1 MLGMVEDDG
10 EEKDQGQ
17 GESAEPK
24 SLRKGGQIFVLKPN
38 LSTLDALASVMYST
52 YVPVLLCRLICSKLY
67 KNYSQFKFSF
77 TNGLMMNFL
86 MVNFF
91 SILCCLLLTFFKE

>member
-52 YVPVLLCRLICSKLY
+52 YVPVPLCRLICSKLY
-67 KNYSQFKFSF
+67 KNYSQFKFCF
-77 TNGLMMNFL
+77 TNGLMMNF
-86 MVNFF
+86 
-91 SILCCLLLTFFKE
+91 

>member
-24 SLRKGGQIFVLKPN
+24 SLRKGGQIFVLRPN
-38 LSTLDALASVMYST
+38 LSTLDALASVHMYRYY
-52 YVPVLLCRLICSKLY
+52 YVD
-67 KNYSQFKFSF
+67 
-77 TNGLMMNFL
+77 
-86 MVNFF
+86 
-91 SILCCLLLTFFKE
+91 